1 MAIMIPN
8 DVEEFQTEGERVFFC
23 FLQSVAKPDSRYVAW
38 YLPDVNGREPDFL
51 LYGDDIGLVVFEVK
65 DWALNQIREADPHQ
79 FLVAFGERPEPKK
92 NPLHQAHDYL
102 VSIKDKIQKDG
113 HLVSKEPMY
122 FGNPKIPLNCGVV
135 FPNINKYEYT
145 EKGLEKVI
153 GNDKIFFWDDLQP
166 LSEICHDPSGQCFNN
181 VLKRMFPPL
190 FPFQITGRE
199 LNHLKFLMFPVVR
212 IELPCRDPGD
222 RFGHEIERL
231 RMLDHHQEAIAR
243 KYDGGHRIIIGPSG
257 SGKTLILVHKAALL
271 KQYNPAIKKILF
283 VCYNITLVNY
293 IKRLLS
299 DKGVGLGEGGVEVYH
314 FFQLCSKILDEE
326 VLYESEDSDYYNL
339 VVQETLSRLEE
350 KDLKYDAILVDEG
363 QDFSDDMYKVITSL
377 LNLKTYSLT
386 IALDDQQTLYSRS
399 QSWKEM
405 GIQARGRVHRI
416 SCVYRNTSEIAGFA
430 DRFIGRKDVSA
441 TTQEKEQP
449 DLFPDLYT
457 FHGPRPEMKQFE
469 DLEAMIG
476 SVSDNIKKLIDSKEC
491 PASEIAVIYATK
503 TPWNMPDKKLPD
515 MIEKAL
521 DQKGVLYKWASE
533 DYRAKKSYDITTNSV
548 TISTIH
554 SMKGLDYHSVFLVGL
569 DFIGPKILAQA
580 HTKNLVYVGMTRAR
594 YRLFIPYTNENELIK
609 VLLSCV

>member
-1 MAIMIPN
+1 MATMIPN
-8 DVEEFQTEGERVFFC
+8 DVEEFQTEGEKVFFR

-38 YLPDVNGREPDFL
+38 YLPDVNGKEPDFL
-51 LYGDDIGLVVFEVK
+51 LYGDDVGLVVFEVK
-65 DWALNQIREADPHQ
+65 DWALNQIHEANPHQ

-92 NPLHQAHDYL
+92 NPLAQAHDYL
-102 VSIKDKIQKDG
+102 VSVKSKIQEDG
-113 HLVSKEPMY
+113 FLVSKEREF
-122 FGNPKIPLNCGVV
+122 FGNPKVPISCGVV

-166 LSEICHDPSGQCFNN
+166 FSEICNDPSGQCFNN

-190 FPFQITGRE
+190 FPFKLTGRE

-212 IELPCRDPGD
+212 IELPCRDPED
-222 RFGHEIERL
+222 RFGHEVERL
-231 RMLDHHQEAIAR
+231 RMLDHHQEVLAR

-271 KQYNPAIKKILF
+271 KQYNPAIKRILF

-314 FFQLCSKILDEE
+314 FFQLCSKILGEE
-326 VLYESEDSDYYNL
+326 VSYESEDSDYYSL

-350 KDLKYDAILVDEG
+350 EELKYDAILVDDG

-399 QSWKEM
+399 QAWKEM

-430 DRFIGRKDVSA
+430 DRFIGRKDGS
-441 TTQEKEQP
+441 TSPREKVQP
-449 DLFPDLYT
+449 DLFPDFYA
-457 FHGPRPEMKQFE
+457 FHGPCPEMKQFE
-469 DLEAMIG
+469 DLETMIC
-476 SVSDNIKKLIDSKEC
+476 SVADNIKKLIDSKEC
-491 PASEIAVIYATK
+491 PASEIAILYTVK
-503 TPWNMPDKKLPD
+503 TPWNVPEKNFPEM
-515 MIEKAL
+515 MEKAL
-521 DQKGVLYKWASE
+521 EAKGVLYKWASE
-533 DYRAKKSYDITTNSV
+533 DYRAKKSYDVTTNSV

-554 SMKGLDYHSVFLVGL
+554 SAKGLDFSSVFLVGL
-569 DFIGPKILAQA
+569 DFVAPQMATSEQTRNLA
-580 HTKNLVYVGMTRAR
+580 YVGITRAR
-594 YRLFIPYTNENELIK
+594 YRLVIPYLSGNELIDQ
-609 VLLSCV
+609 LLRSA